1 MASSKLIRV
10 FEHQSIKLHQVIDGV
25 TFDKSSLEAL
35 QGYYGEKGV
44 PYYSLT
50 NNGVK
55 FNEFV
60 GVIQIGNTVIEV
72 LPKADKSTDDKSDWQ
87 ALLVKMLS
95 VVGLFDIESTSDSS
109 LKLKSNSILDLYFA
123 LFIKEV
129 EYLLHSGLA
138 KQYSKKEGNVTA
150 LKGSIQFAKH
160 IQQNLTHQERF
171 YVRHTTYDVEHK
183 LHFILYKTLRLLKQI
198 NTNTELH
205 SRIGVLLL
213 HFPEMPD
220 IKVTEATFDTLVFN
234 RKTQPYKKAIGI
246 AKLLLLQYHPDVIT
260 GRHNVLALMF
270 DMNKLWEK
278 FVYVSLRKHHINC
291 SVVKSIS
298 KQTDKHFWKP
308 ENGRISLM
316 RPDIVINQDTDNCVV
331 LDTKWKNLNG
341 NNPSPEDLRQMY
353 VYHEYFSAKRVAL
366 IYPSSDEKTV
376 LNSGGFVAIDTRVKK
391 ATTVGSENIC
401 SVISLKTH
409 SDIKVWQKHIY
420 DTVLAFMAPTDQENK
435 DINMIS
441 DGSENG
447 FILDVFPF
455 DLDDADTSSTLLFKQ
470 L

>member
-1 MASSKLIRV
+1 MANSKLIRV
-10 FEHQSIKLHQVIDGV
+10 FEHQAIKLGDEVEGV
-25 TFDKSSLEAL
+25 TFDKSSLKPL
-35 QGYYGEKGV
+35 KDYYGEKGV

-55 FNEFV
+55 FNKFV
-60 GVIQIGNTVIEV
+60 GVIQVGNTVIEV
-72 LPKADKSTDDKSDWQ
+72 LPKADKTTDGDTEAKKYWQ
-87 ALLVKMLS
+87 ELLVKMLS
-95 VVGLFDIESTSDSS
+95 AVGLFDIQSTSDSS
-109 LKLKSNSILDLYFA
+109 LKLKSNSILDLYFS

-138 KQYSKKEGNVTA
+138 KQYRKKEGNVTA

-213 HFPEMPD
+213 YFPEMPD

-270 DMNKLWEK
+270 DMNVLWEK
-278 FVYVSLRKHHINC
+278 FVYVSLRKYKPAHVTVSAQTTKSFWC
-291 SVVKSIS
+291 SS
-298 KQTDKHFWKP
+298 DK
-308 ENGRISLM
+308 RQYSLM
-316 RPDIVINQDTDNCVV
+316 RPDIVINQGKKNCVV
-331 LDTKWKNLNG
+331 LDTKWKNING
-341 NNPSPEDLRQMY
+341 SSPSSGDLRQMF
-353 VYHEYFSAKRVAL
+353 VYHKYFKANHVAL
-366 IYPSSDEKTV
+366 VYPGTATKE
-376 LNSGGFVAIDTRVKK
+376 NRGEFEIID
-391 ATTVGSENIC
+391 GIENEIQNIC
-401 SVISLKTH
+401 SLITLNTNDITAGQKPIS
-409 SDIKVWQKHIY
+409 VWQKDIY
-420 DTVLAFMAPTDQENK
+420 DEIFAFAS
-435 DINMIS
+435 IS
-441 DGSENG
+441 
-447 FILDVFPF
+447 
-455 DLDDADTSSTLLFKQ
+455 
-470 L
+470 

>member
-1 MASSKLIRV
+1 MSRSKLIRV
-10 FEHQSIKLHQVIDGV
+10 FEHQAIKLHQVIDGV
-25 TFDKSSLEAL
+25 TFDETSLKTL
-35 QGYYGEKGV
+35 QVYYGSEGV

-60 GVIQIGNTVIEV
+60 GVIQVGNTVIEV
-72 LPKADKSTDDKSDWQ
+72 LPKADKTTDGDAKTKKYWQ
-87 ALLVKMLS
+87 EILVKMLS
-95 VVGLFDIESTSDSS
+95 AVGLFDIQSTSDSS

-138 KQYSKKEGNVTA
+138 KQYRKKEGNVTA

-198 NTNTELH
+198 NTNAELH

-213 HFPEMPD
+213 YFPEMPD

-270 DMNKLWEK
+270 DMNVLWEK
-278 FVYVSLRKHHINC
+278 FVYVSLRKYKPAHITVSAQTTKLFWRS
-291 SVVKSIS
+291 SV
-298 KQTDKHFWKP
+298 
-308 ENGRISLM
+308 NGQYSSM
-316 RPDIVINQDTDNCVV
+316 RPDIVIKGSTDCVV

-341 NNPSPEDLRQMY
+341 SSPSSGDLRQMY
-353 VYHEYFSAKRVAL
+353 VYHKYYKATRVAL
-366 IYPSSDEKTV
+366 VYPGTV
-376 LNSGGFVAIDTRVKK
+376 TQKKPDNGNFELIGDIDNEAI
-391 ATTVGSENIC
+391 NIC
-401 SVISLKTH
+401 GVITLNTN
-409 SDIKVWQKHIY
+409 DITAGQKPISVWQEQISKEIF
-420 DTVLAFMAPTDQENK
+420 DFAFAS
-435 DINMIS
+435 IS
-441 DGSENG
+441 
-447 FILDVFPF
+447 
-455 DLDDADTSSTLLFKQ
+455 
-470 L
+470 